1 MPSAEKVRFLSHG
14 KVARSCNLGLRI
26 LVLFDGRIRVFLRS
40 DPGQLRQDPKEKV
53 QSWFYFVKIRSY
65 PGCISRVGSGE
76 SFFLDDRLWFFFLE
90 DRFWVNSN
98 RIRNPGII
106 PTLAKSIAKGHR
118 QKVAFF
124 CQNKGNCILL
134 QENSAAF
141 RPFIS
146 ILILNSAEEEW

>member
-26 LVLFDGRIRVFLRS
+26 LVLFDGRIRFFFKVGPGSTSSGAKRKKLRVNFIRSKLGRIRVVFQGS
-40 DPGQLRQDPKEKV
+40 DPGKRFFLTT
-53 QSWFYFVKIRSY
+53 
-65 PGCISRVGSGE
+65 GSG
-76 SFFLDDRLWFFFLE
+76 FFLE

-118 QKVAFF
+118 QKVALFLP
-124 CQNKGNCILL
+124 K
-134 QENSAAF
+134 
-141 RPFIS
+141 
-146 ILILNSAEEEW
+146 